1 MVFEA
6 ILFLGAL
13 ILSAKFL
20 GEVFVRIKQPSIIG
34 NVLAGIIIG
43 PAVLALVEPIEEIE
57 LFISIGIF
65 FLFFLIGLEEIDL
78 PALFR
83 ILRRRLFLGSAVGF
97 LVPFVVASLFSIY
110 QEMNLVESF
119 AIASVIGASS
129 LGVTAKILTD
139 MGKLKS
145 SIGLEIFTVTAI
157 VEFIAIIFAG
167 IFIEIGQASNTV
179 EAVDFAWIFAKIL
192 IFFGIA
198 GGFAVFAFPKIMH
211 FID

>member
-145 SIGLEIFTVTAI
+145 SIGL
-157 VEFIAIIFAG
+157 
-167 IFIEIGQASNTV
+167 
-179 EAVDFAWIFAKIL
+179 
-192 IFFGIA
+192 
-198 GGFAVFAFPKIMH
+198 
-211 FID
+211 